1 MRTIM
6 FGGGEDDAPPDAEL
20 QTALAL
26 ETAKPSADGTGNVT
40 AKLIEML
47 PKLFFETRKDAAAVF
62 NAIVRHPIGS
72 HEDLPHVQYLNENPQ
87 LLRTIVEAS
96 ELGEEM
102 RHGNNAASLT
112 YGTMLREVARY
123 EALCRHILFSDAFLK
138 MFDYMQLTTFEL
150 ASDAAASFR
159 ELLTRHKS
167 LAAEALETRF
177 DVFFNR
183 FNAMLENGN
192 YVTRRQSLKLLSEL
206 LLDRSN
212 AGVMMRYIGSV
223 ENMCLMMNLLR
234 DDARSIQFEAFHV
247 FKVFVANPNKSAQI
261 LSILQKNREKLVA
274 YLAAFQNDREDEQFA
289 EEKAMLTR
297 LLERMAEPGE
307 EAEGGEKSAGTS

>member
-1 MRTIM
+1 M
-6 FGGGEDDAPPDAEL
+6 FGGGEDDAPTDSEL
-20 QTALAL
+20 QTALAV
-26 ETAKPSADGTGNVT
+26 ETAKPSPDGMGNVT

-47 PKLFFETRKDAAAVF
+47 PRLFFETRKDAAAVF
-62 NAIVRHPIGS
+62 NAIVRHPVGP
-72 HEDLPHVQYLNENPQ
+72 HEDLPHVQYLNENPG
-87 LLRTIVEAS
+87 LLRTILAAS
-96 ELGEEM
+96 ELGEEGN
-102 RHGNNAASLT
+102 GNNAASLT

-123 EALCRHILFSDAFLK
+123 EALCRHILFSDEFLK
-138 MFDYMQLTTFEL
+138 MFEYMQLPTFEL

-177 DVFFNR
+177 DDFFPR

-212 AGVMMRYIGSV
+212 AGVMLKYIGSV

-234 DDARSIQFEAFHV
+234 DEARSIQFEAFHV

-261 LSILQKNREKLVA
+261 LSILRKNREKLVA

>member
-1 MRTIM
+1 M
-6 FGGGEDDAPPDAEL
+6 FGGGEDDAPPDPEL

-26 ETAKPSADGTGNVT
+26 ETAKNSAGADGAEGASVT
-40 AKLIEML
+40 AKLITML
-47 PKLFFETRKDAAAVF
+47 PRLFFETRKDAAAVF
-62 NAIVRHPIGS
+62 NAIVRHPVDARG
-72 HEDLPHVQYLNENPQ
+72 DLPHVRHLDENPR
-87 LLRTIVEAS
+87 LLLTILTAS
-96 ELGEEM
+96 ELGEDGA
-102 RHGNNAASLT
+102 GNNAAALT

-123 EALCRHILFSDAFLK
+123 EALCRHVLFSNEFLK
-138 MFDYMQLTTFEL
+138 MFEYMQLPTFEL

-159 ELLTRHKS
+159 ELLTRHKNV
-167 LAAEALETRF
+167 AAEALETRYE
-177 DVFFNR
+177 VFFPR

-206 LLDRSN
+206 LLDRTN
-212 AGVMMRYIGSV
+212 ASVMMRYIGSA

-234 DDARSIQFEAFHV
+234 DEARSIQFEAFHV
-247 FKVFVANPNKSAQI
+247 FKVFVANPNKSEQITQI
-261 LSILQKNREKLVA
+261 LLKNREKLMN

-307 EAEGGEKSAGTS
+307 KDAATS

>member
-1 MRTIM
+1 M

-26 ETAKPSADGTGNVT
+26 ETAKASGGGGNVA
-40 AKLIEML
+40 AKLIAML
-47 PKLFFETRKDAAAVF
+47 PRLFFETRKDAAAVF
-62 NAIVRHPIGS
+62 NALVRHPVDARG
-72 HEDLPHVQYLNENPQ
+72 DLPHVRYLNEHPH
-87 LLRTIVEAS
+87 LLLTILTAS
-96 ELGEEM
+96 ELAGAEGAAAG
-102 RHGNNAASLT
+102 HNAASLT

-123 EALCRHILFSDAFLK
+123 EALCRHVLFSNEFLR
-138 MFDYMQLTTFEL
+138 MFEYMQLPTFEL

-159 ELLTRHKS
+159 ELLTRHKA
-167 LAAEALETRF
+167 LAAEALDARF
-177 DVFFNR
+177 DQFFPR

-206 LLDRSN
+206 LLDRAN
-212 AGVMMRYIGSV
+212 AAVMIRYIGSV

-234 DDARSIQFEAFHV
+234 DEARSIQFEAFHV
-247 FKVFVANPNKSAQI
+247 FKVFVANPNKSERIKDI
-261 LSILQKNREKLVA
+261 LRKNREKLMA

-307 EAEGGEKSAGTS
+307 KREADSGDAGEKTS